1 MNDLLT
7 LIYKGENESLEFKES
22 LRLKEE
28 IGQAVSAFSTANG
41 GSILIGVS
49 DEGTIIG
56 IDIGRNTLEELANYI
71 KRNTDPAIFPS
82 VKILDVEGKK
92 IIVIDVKESAE
103 KPVFFKKHAYKR
115 VGKTNQRISSSE
127 MRKLAKESGERVY
140 WDEQVCEEAKLEDI
154 DEEKVKSYLEKR
166 QEIRGVKKPLKMDLK
181 TLLLNIKAAKE
192 VNGEIRMTNAGI
204 LFFAENPQRFVLQ
217 SQLRLAR
224 FAGKELTRDFLDR
237 LDCSGAIWEQ
247 IEQAEDFI
255 RRNIRLFGFRTGFS
269 FGRID
274 KLEYPMKAIRE
285 GVINALIHRNYY
297 EPADTRVM
305 IFDDRIEIVNP
316 GSFPE
321 GVTPE
326 KPRHIPVN
334 PVLCQLMYD
343 VGFIEKYGTGI
354 YIIKELCEE
363 YGIPGPEYEISDVET
378 KLVFRSGG
386 KAVVISE
393 IEKLGVELNERQS
406 RALKYA
412 FREGF
417 ITNRIYREINK
428 VSDETSRKELVD
440 IVEKGLLSITG
451 KGRGVKYV
459 PTLGD

>member
-7 LIYKGENESLEFKES
+7 LIYKGENEGLELKES

-28 IGQAVSAFSTANG
+28 IGQAVSAFSNASG
-41 GSILIGVS
+41 GSTLVGVS
-49 DEGTIIG
+49 DDGKVVG

-82 VKILDVEGKK
+82 VKIEEIEKRK
-92 IIVIDVKESAE
+92 IIVIEVKESTE
-103 KPVFFKKHAYKR
+103 KPVFFKNHAYKR

-192 VNGEIRMTNAGI
+192 VNGEIRMTNAGV

-237 LDCSGAIWEQ
+237 LDCSGAIWEE

-255 RRNIRLFGFRTGFS
+255 RKNIRLFGFRTGFS

-285 GVINALIHRNYY
+285 GVINAIIHRNYH

-305 IFDDRIEIVNP
+305 IFDDRIGIVNP

-334 PVLCQLMYD
+334 PILCQLMYD

-354 YIIKELCEE
+354 YMIKELCEE
-363 YGIPGPEYEISDVET
+363 YGIQEPEYEISDVET

-386 KAVVISE
+386 MAVVISE
-393 IEKLGVELNERQS
+393 IEKLGVKLNERQS

-417 ITNRIYREINK
+417 ITNKIYAEINE
-428 VSDETSRKELVD
+428 VSNKTASLELGDLVR
-440 IVEKGLLSITG
+440 KGLFG
-451 KGRGVKYV
+451 VEGRGRSTKYI
-459 PTLGD
+459 PKI

>member
-7 LIYKGENESLEFKES
+7 LIYKGENESLEFKKS

-28 IGQAVSAFSTANG
+28 IGQAVSAFSNASG
-41 GSILIGVS
+41 GSTLVGVS
-49 DEGTIIG
+49 DDGKVVG

-82 VKILDVEGKK
+82 VKIEEIEKRK
-92 IIVIDVKESAE
+92 IIVIEVKESTE
-103 KPVFFKKHAYKR
+103 KPVFFKNHAYKR

-192 VNGEIRMTNAGI
+192 VNGEIRMTNAGV

-237 LDCSGAIWEQ
+237 LDCSGAIWEE

-255 RRNIRLFGFRTGFS
+255 RKNIRLFGFRTGFS

-354 YIIKELCEE
+354 YMIKELCEE

-412 FREGF
+412 FRGGV
-417 ITNRIYREINK
+417 ITNKIYAEINE
-428 VSDETSRKELVD
+428 VSSKTASLELRTLVR
-440 IVEKGLLSITG
+440 KGLLG
-451 KGRGVKYV
+451 VEGRGRSTKYI
-459 PTLGD
+459 PKI

>member
-1 MNDLLT
+1 MNDLLK
-7 LIYKGENESLEFKES
+7 LISGEESERLEFKES

-28 IGQAVSAFSTANG
+28 FCQAVSAFSNAKG
-41 GSILIGVS
+41 GLILIGVS
-49 DEGTIIG
+49 NDGKVIG
-56 IDIGRNTLEELANYI
+56 VDIGRNTLEELANYV

-82 VKILDVEGKK
+82 VKVEEIEERK
-92 IIVIDVKESAE
+92 IVKIEVKESPE
-103 KPVFFKKHAYKR
+103 KPVFFKNHAYKR
-115 VGKTNQRISSSE
+115 VGKTNQQVSSSE
-127 MRKLAKESGERVY
+127 MRMLAKESGAKVY
-140 WDEQVCEEAKLEDI
+140 WDELVCEEAKLEDI
-154 DEEKVKSYLEKR
+154 DEEKVKFYLEKR
-166 QEIRGVKKPLKMDLK
+166 QEIRGIKKPEKMDLK

-192 VNGEIRMTNAGI
+192 VKGKIKLTNAGI
-204 LFFAENPQRFVLQ
+204 LFFAKNPQRFILQ

-224 FAGKELTRDFLDR
+224 FAGNELTRDFLDR
-237 LDCSGAIWEQ
+237 LDCSGAIWEE

-255 RRNIRLFGFRTGFS
+255 RKNIRLFGFRTGFS

-274 KLEYPMKAIRE
+274 KLEYPMKAMRE
-285 GVINALIHRNYY
+285 GVINALIHRNYH

-354 YIIKELCEE
+354 YMIKELCEE
-363 YGIPGPEYEISDVET
+363 YGISGPEYEISDVET

-393 IEKLGVELNERQS
+393 IEKLGVELNERQ
-406 RALKYA
+406 RNALKYA
-412 FREGF
+412 FRDGF
-417 ITNRIYREINK
+417 ITNKIYAEINE
-428 VSDETSRKELVD
+428 VSSKTASLELRALVR
-440 IVEKGLLSITG
+440 KGLLG
-451 KGRGVKYV
+451 VEGRGRSTKYV
-459 PTLGD
+459 PEI

>member
-1 MNDLLT
+1 MNNLLK
-7 LIYKGENESLEFKES
+7 LISVGENESLEFKES

-28 IGQAVSAFSTANG
+28 ICQAVSAFSNANG

-49 DEGTIIG
+49 DDGTIIG
-56 IDIGRNTLEELANYI
+56 VEIGRNTLEELANYI

-82 VKILDVEGKK
+82 VKTFDTGRKK
-92 IIVIDVKESAE
+92 IVVIEVKESSE
-103 KPVFFKKHAYKR
+103 KPVFFKNHAYKR
-115 VGKTNQRISSSE
+115 VGKTNQRISSGE
-127 MRKLAKESGERVY
+127 LRKLAKESGERVY
-140 WDEQVCEEAKLEDI
+140 WDEGVCEEAKLGDI
-154 DEEKVKSYLEKR
+154 DEEKVKFYLEKR
-166 QEIRGVKKPLKMDLK
+166 QEIRGVKKPEKMNLK
-181 TLLLNIKAAKE
+181 TLLLNIKAVKE
-192 VNGEIRMTNAGI
+192 VNGEIKVTNAGV
-204 LFFAENPQRFVLQ
+204 LFFVENPQRFILQ

-224 FAGKELTRDFLDR
+224 FAGNELTRDFLDR

-255 RRNIRLFGFRTGFS
+255 RKNIRLFGFRTGFS

-334 PVLCQLMYD
+334 PALCQLMYD

-354 YIIKELCEE
+354 YMIKELCEE
-363 YGIPGPEYEISDVET
+363 YGIPLPEYEISEVET

-412 FREGF
+412 FRVGF
-417 ITNRIYREINK
+417 ITNRVYREINK

-440 IVEKGLLSITG
+440 IAEKGLLNITG

-459 PTLGD
+459 PAVGN